1 MGFSIKSSPFLF
13 LSIRKVH
20 LHFFYNNLSISL
32 CQKKVWFVKI
42 TESRR
47 KNDGSLGV
55 ALDYTIYK
63 KTLKKV
69 KKIVLTKKEEYD
81 IINKLVYSGNTNI
94 LLGGIENNESTSYF
108 RMH

>member
-1 MGFSIKSSPFLF
+1 MP
-13 LSIRKVH
+13 
-20 LHFFYNNLSISL
+20 
-32 CQKKVWFVKI
+32 KKVWFVKI

-47 KNDGSLGV
+47 KNDGSLSV
-55 ALDYTIYK
+55 ALDYTIHLK
-63 KTLKKV
+63 KLKKKV

-108 RMH
+108 RMHWN

>member
-1 MGFSIKSSPFLF
+1 MMVLWV
-13 LSIRKVH
+13 LH
-20 LHFFYNNLSISL
+20 LII
-32 CQKKVWFVKI
+32 Q
-42 TESRR
+42 
-47 KNDGSLGV
+47 
-55 ALDYTIYK
+55 YTK

>member
-1 MGFSIKSSPFLF
+1 MMVLWV
-13 LSIRKVH
+13 LH
-20 LHFFYNNLSISL
+20 LII
-32 CQKKVWFVKI
+32 Q
-42 TESRR
+42 
-47 KNDGSLGV
+47 
-55 ALDYTIYK
+55 YTK

-94 LLGGIENNESTSYF
+94 LLGGIENDESTSYF